1 MTELPVACCLSP
13 GELKQREREISALFA
28 DALTGAQL
36 DDRRLELRFGPGG
49 DVLHRVEALAS
60 AERRCCA
67 FLTFEV
73 TGGDRAPALAID
85 APAGAEDTLAGFA
98 AVAREA
104 LQR

>member
-1 MTELPVACCLSP
+1 MTELPVACCLSA
-13 GELKQREREISALFA
+13 GELKQREREISALFT
-28 DALTGAQL
+28 DALTDARL
-36 DDRRLELRFGPGG
+36 EHRRLQLRFGPGPE
-49 DVLHRVEALAS
+49 VLRRVEALAA

-67 FLTFEV
+67 FLSFAV
-73 TGGDRAPALAID
+73 TGGEQSPELAID